1 MRTIDKRAGPFARAE
16 VPLLWAVPAL
26 LAAGVIFAVF
36 QHDAA
41 PWLLALG
48 GATATF
54 IAVVAFASSMVGATT
69 TEAVVQHVQDGW
81 ATVRTELARSR
92 RHDRRFAIVGI
103 PEAVWSPPS
112 AEPPAKAQLGLDI
125 AESVQAQVRRPDRA
139 WVDDAMLHLLLT
151 DCDQTQGRAFLER
164 ARAVMPQVFADDR
177 VNLVIFPDDGI
188 TLGALVAALR
198 EGNPGSAREP
208 VTE

>member
-1 MRTIDKRAGPFARAE
+1 MRSIDKRAGPFARVD
-16 VPLLWAVPAL
+16 VPLLWAL
-26 LAAGVIFAVF
+26 LASVAAGAILAAF

-48 GATATF
+48 AATATF
-54 IAVVAFASSMVGATT
+54 TAVVMFGSSMAAATT
-69 TEAVVQHVQDGW
+69 TGTVVQHVQDGW

-112 AEPPAKAQLGLDI
+112 AEPPVKAQLGLDI

-164 ARAVMPQVFADDR
+164 ARAAMPHVFADDR

-198 EGNPGSAREP
+198 ERNLDAASEP